1 MSTIRVFA
9 RVSWLCELAFVSVLV
24 SACTSRVAGV
34 WDFLILH
41 GIFYFLFFYQVTAV
55 IQASNESFHSSTD
68 EVTFVVPNMLFNSF
82 HAQNVKAG
90 LHPVV

>member
-41 GIFYFLFFYQVTAV
+41 GIFFFFNQVTAV
-55 IQASNESFHSSTD
+55 IMASNESFHSSTD